1 MEKLR
6 VNLKN
11 QSYSIYYEN
20 HLLQKHFI
28 LDFCKK
34 LANNFVIITHSN
46 LEKILAKPLIDKFK
60 ERKIKVKLL
69 SFPQG
74 EINKSKKT
82 KDFLEN
88 QMLKMN
94 LTKDTLIIAL
104 GGGIVIDMAGF
115 VAATYMRGI
124 PYIIIP
130 TTLLAMVDASIG
142 GKTAVNTKY
151 GKNLI
156 GAIYHP
162 KAIFIDFEVL
172 KTLSSDEIKNGYI
185 EMLKHSLILKK
196 DFFEDLLINKE
207 ITPKQIIDSLKI
219 KKRVIEKDENE
230 TSYRKILN
238 FGHSISHAI
247 EASLDY
253 KICHGKAL
261 VFGILIESYLSYKMK
276 FLSFDEFEKIF
287 EFLKLKKLLNN
298 CPKISKDKIIDF
310 IKRDKKNI
318 FGKTRF
324 TLLKKIGKS
333 IINIEIIE
341 NHIVKS
347 ILFIFG
353 GNIC

>member
-1 MEKLR
+1 MQKLN

-11 QSYSIYYEN
+11 QSYPIFYGN
-20 HLLQKHFI
+20 ALLKKYFI
-28 LDFCKK
+28 VDFCKK
-34 LANNFVIITHSN
+34 LANNFVIITHTN
-46 LEKILAKPLIDKFK
+46 LENILAKPLIDKFK
-60 ERKIKVKLL
+60 EKKINVKLL

-82 KDFLEN
+82 KDLLEN
-88 QMLKMN
+88 KMLKKN
-94 LTKDTLIIAL
+94 FTKDTLIIAF

-130 TTLLAMVDASIG
+130 TTLLAMVDASVG

-156 GAIYHP
+156 GIIYHP
-162 KAIFIDFEVL
+162 KAVFIDFEVL
-172 KTLSSDEIKNGYI
+172 KTLSTDEMKNGYT
-185 EMLKHSLILKK
+185 EMLKHSLILKEES
-196 DFFEDLLINKE
+196 FTDLLANPE

-230 TSYRKILN
+230 TSFRKILN
-238 FGHSISHAI
+238 FGHTISHAI

-253 KICHGKAL
+253 QISHGKAL
-261 VFGILIESYLSYKMK
+261 VFGILIESYLSYKMNL
-276 FLSFDEFEKIF
+276 LSFDEFEKIF
-287 EFLKLKKLLNN
+287 EFLKLKKMLNN
-298 CPKISKDKIIDF
+298 APKISKDRIIEF

-318 FGKTRF
+318 FGKNRF
-324 TLLKKIGKS
+324 TLLKNIGKS
-333 IINIEIIE
+333 IINVEIIE
-341 NHIVKS
+341 NNVVKS
-347 ILFIFG
+347 IVFILG